1 MGTPDVTIYL
11 DLVIVVAIV
20 AAAVRYVHIPYTVA
34 LVLTGLALAL
44 LPHVPR
50 LQLTPGIILTV
61 FLPVLLFYGA
71 YNLDLAELRA
81 NLLAVTLLAVPGV
94 LVTASLVGAALHLAT
109 GLPWTEALI
118 FGVIVGATDPVAV
131 LAIFG
136 EIGAPRRLNTIVT
149 GESLFN
155 DGTALVFL
163 STLLGVVAVGRID
176 VGATI
181 EQFVIDVVGGLALGA
196 AVGIVGSTVLQRIDD
211 ALLETT
217 LTLIMAY
224 GAYLL
229 AAQFHT
235 SGPLATV
242 AAGLLLGRRGAD
254 VMSPTTRLQARATW
268 EFLDFLANSLLF
280 LLMGLALRPIGEVAL
295 ARLGLSVWWSLL
307 VAILAVVVAR
317 VVVAWAVG
325 IVLAQAG
332 HPLPWGWRRALSWAG
347 LRGAVS
353 FAAALS
359 LPVSLPSRDLL
370 LALTFGIVLF
380 TILVQGLTMRPLLE
394 RLALTS
400 KQAAQQQGFELA
412 LGRLRTVEAAARE
425 VETLRRVDALDEH
438 LAERLMQRYTARR
451 QELRAQL
458 DATYHSSAELEQ
470 QQETE
475 LLQHLGQIQREVAQE
490 AFARGQLSAG
500 ALRALIAEIDHEM
513 DGRDSVE

>member
-1 MGTPDVTIYL
+1 MGTPDITVYL

-34 LVLTGLALAL
+34 LVLTGLSLAL
-44 LPHVPR
+44 LPHVPQ

-94 LVTASLVGAALHLAT
+94 LVTAGLVGAALHLAT
-109 GLPWTEALI
+109 GLPWAEALI

-163 STLLGVVAVGRID
+163 TTLLGVVAAGTID

-229 AAQFHT
+229 AAQFHA

-280 LLMGLALRPIGEVAL
+280 LLMGLALRQIGAVAV
-295 ARLGLSVWWSLL
+295 ARLGLGVWWSLL

-325 IVLAQAG
+325 IVLAHAR
-332 HPLPWGWRRALSWAG
+332 HPLPRGWRRALSWAG

-359 LPVSLPSRDLL
+359 LPMSLPARDLL
-370 LALTFGIVLF
+370 LALTFGVVLF
-380 TILVQGLTMRPLLE
+380 TILVQGLTMRPLME
-394 RLALTS
+394 RLSLTS
-400 KQAAQQQGFELA
+400 EQGTHQDFELA
-412 LGRLRTVEAAARE
+412 LGRLRTADAAARE
-425 VETLRRVDALDEH
+425 VEMLRRANALDEH
-438 LAERLMQRYTARR
+438 LADRLLQRYAARR
-451 QELRAQL
+451 QDLRTQL

-470 QQETE
+470 QQEAE
-475 LLQHLGQIQREVAQE
+475 VLHHLTQIQREVAQE
-490 AFARGQLSAG
+490 AFARGQLSG
-500 ALRALIAEIDHEM
+500 GTLRALIAEIDREM
-513 DGRDSVE
+513 AGHDGVE